1 MKIVIAGAGEV
12 GSHLGKLLSRE
23 EQDIV
28 MIDNDREK
36 LDRLDANY
44 NLMTCVGSPTSFRTL
59 SNAGV
64 DTSCDLFIAVTPYEN
79 TNITS
84 CAIAKSLGARKTVAR
99 IDNYEFRNTAH
110 RPFFASIGVDHL
122 IYPEY
127 LAAQEICTALKRP
140 WVRHWFEL
148 NDGRLLL
155 IGVKIRSNASLVGKS
170 MRDITATQHNYHVA
184 AIKRRHETI
193 IPRGDDVIQA
203 DDILYFTTTEEF
215 VDDIRDLCGK
225 RDYKVR
231 NVMVMGG
238 SRIAVR
244 LAHMASDRL
253 KLTIIENDP
262 DICRRLP
269 EKCSGCDVRIIH
281 GDARNNDVL
290 REEGIGA
297 MDAFVALTDAS
308 ETNIL
313 TCLAGKE
320 MGVNKTIAEVENI
333 QFISEAEILNI
344 GTIVNKKLLASS
356 KIFQLLLDADETSS
370 RFMALSD
377 AEVAELEAR
386 PGSKITRA
394 PVMDLRL
401 SRDMTIAGLI
411 RNGRG
416 MLVGGRD
423 RIEAGDHVLVFC
435 LSGSIH
441 KVEKLFI

>member
-1 MKIVIAGAGEV
+1 
-12 GSHLGKLLSRE
+12 
-23 EQDIV
+23 
-28 MIDNDREK
+28 
-36 LDRLDANY
+36 
-44 NLMTCVGSPTSFRTL
+44 MTCVGSPTSFRTL

-225 RDYKVR
+225 RDYKVC

-313 TCLAGKE
+313 TCLAAKE

>member
-1 MKIVIAGAGEV
+1 
-12 GSHLGKLLSRE
+12 
-23 EQDIV
+23 
-28 MIDNDREK
+28 
-36 LDRLDANY
+36 
-44 NLMTCVGSPTSFRTL
+44 MTCVGSPTSFRTL

-313 TCLAGKE
+313 TCLAAKE

>member
-148 NDGRLLL
+148 NYGRLLL

-313 TCLAGKE
+313 TCLAAKE

-370 RFMALSD
+370 RFMALAD

>member
-1 MKIVIAGAGEV
+1 
-12 GSHLGKLLSRE
+12 
-23 EQDIV
+23 

-313 TCLAGKE
+313 TCLAAKE

-370 RFMALSD
+370 RFMALAD

>member
-28 MIDNDREK
+28 MIDSDREK

-44 NLMTCVGSPTSFRTL
+44 NLMTFVGSPTSFRAL
-59 SNAGV
+59 SGAGV

-99 IDNYEFRNTAH
+99 IDNYEFRDSLH

-127 LAAQEICTALKRP
+127 LAAQEICTALRRP
-140 WVRHWFEL
+140 WVRQWFEL

-155 IGVKIRSNASLVGKS
+155 IGVKVRAGAALTGKS
-170 MRDITATQHNYHVA
+170 LRDITATQHNYHVA

-193 IPRGDDVIQA
+193 IPRGNDVIQP

-225 RDYKVR
+225 KDFKVR

-244 LAHMASDRL
+244 LAHMASE
-253 KLTIIENDP
+253 KLRITIIENDA
-262 DICRRLP
+262 DLCRRLP
-269 EKCSGCDVRIIH
+269 EKCSGCNVRIIH

-313 TCLAGKE
+313 ACLAAKE

-370 RFMALSD
+370 RFMALAD

-394 PVMDLRL
+394 PVMDLKL

-423 RIEAGDHVLVFC
+423 RIQAGDHVLVFC

-441 KVEKLFI
+441 KVEKLFV

>member
-155 IGVKIRSNASLVGKS
+155 IGVKIRGNASLVGKS

-244 LAHMASDRL
+244 LAHMASEKL

-313 TCLAGKE
+313 TCLAAKE

-370 RFMALSD
+370 RFMALAD

>member
-313 TCLAGKE
+313 TCLAAKE

-333 QFISEAEILNI
+333 QFITEAEILNI

>member
-28 MIDNDREK
+28 MIDSDREK

-44 NLMTCVGSPTSFRTL
+44 NLMTFVGSPTSFRAL
-59 SNAGV
+59 SGAGV

-99 IDNYEFRNTAH
+99 IDNYEFRDSLH

-127 LAAQEICTALKRP
+127 LAAQEICTALRRP
-140 WVRHWFEL
+140 WVRQWFEL

-155 IGVKIRSNASLVGKS
+155 IGVKVRAGAALTGKS
-170 MRDITATQHNYHVA
+170 LRDITATQHNYHVA

-193 IPRGDDVIQA
+193 IPRGNDVIQP

-225 RDYKVR
+225 KDYKVR

-244 LAHMASDRL
+244 LAHMASE
-253 KLTIIENDP
+253 KLRITIIENDA
-262 DICRRLP
+262 DLCRRLP
-269 EKCSGCDVRIIH
+269 EKCSGCNVRIIH

-313 TCLAGKE
+313 ACLAAKE

-370 RFMALSD
+370 RFMALAD

-394 PVMDLRL
+394 PVMGLKL

-423 RIEAGDHVLVFC
+423 RIQAGDHVLVFC

-441 KVEKLFI
+441 KVEKLFV

>member
-99 IDNYEFRNTAH
+99 IDNYEFRNTVH

-170 MRDITATQHNYHVA
+170 MRDITQHNYHVA

-244 LAHMASDRL
+244 LAHMASDKL

-313 TCLAGKE
+313 TCLAAKE

-370 RFMALSD
+370 RFMALAD

>member
-12 GSHLGKLLSRE
+12 GSHLAKLLSRE

-313 TCLAGKE
+313 TCLAAKE

>member
-28 MIDNDREK
+28 MIDSDREK

-44 NLMTCVGSPTSFRTL
+44 NLMTVVGSPTSFRAL
-59 SNAGV
+59 SGAGV

-99 IDNYEFRNTAH
+99 IDNYEFRDSLH

-127 LAAQEICTALKRP
+127 LAAQEICTALRRP
-140 WVRHWFEL
+140 WVRQWFEL

-155 IGVKIRSNASLVGKS
+155 IGVKVRAGAALTGKS
-170 MRDITATQHNYHVA
+170 LRDITTTQHNYHVA

-193 IPRGDDVIQA
+193 IPRGNDVIQP

-225 RDYKVR
+225 KDYKVR

-244 LAHMASDRL
+244 LAHMASE
-253 KLTIIENDP
+253 KLRITIIENDA
-262 DICRRLP
+262 DLCRRLP
-269 EKCSGCDVRIIH
+269 EKCSGCNVRIIH

-313 TCLAGKE
+313 ACLAAKE

-370 RFMALSD
+370 RFMALAD

-394 PVMDLRL
+394 PVMDLKL

-411 RNGRG
+411 RDGRG

-423 RIEAGDHVLVFC
+423 RIQAGDHVLVFC

-441 KVEKLFI
+441 KVEKLFV